1 MEQNLAVIHEE
12 LLLLMKKFHEL
23 CLEHDIKYS
32 LHGGSLLGAVR
43 EKGFI
48 PWDDDADVS
57 LTRSEFERLRKV
69 LRETDLGPEFYYDEE
84 ARFTKFVMKREGKPP
99 VWADIFIYDYI
110 SPKPI
115 ARKLKLMS
123 NRFFIMFTRTKEEQ
137 ALSNHHG
144 LYKGLKKFALN
155 AVVWVGNLFPM
166 SWRLKWATAN
176 MQSFPGD
183 RSLIHRAN
191 DQNEGIHKTTPTY
204 TMEEY
209 ETIPFLGI
217 EVMIMKHHH
226 EILTSCYG
234 PDYMTPRKMKPD
246 AIHVLSLEAEQNKYI
261 KEFEKKRKRRI
272 Q

>member
-48 PWDDDADVS
+48 PWDDDID
-57 LTRSEFERLRKV
+57 LTVTRAEFQKLQKI

-99 VWADIFIYDYI
+99 VWADIFFYDFI
-110 SPKPI
+110 SSNAL
-115 ARKLKLMS
+115 ARKVKLLS
-123 NRFFIMFTRTKEEQ
+123 NYFFVLFTRTKEEQ
-137 ALSNHHG
+137 ALSNRHG

-155 AVVWVGNLFPM
+155 AVVWLGNLFPM

-176 MQSFPGD
+176 MKSFPGKKT
-183 RSLIHRAN
+183 LIHRPN
-191 DQNEGIHKTTPTY
+191 DQFIGIHRTLPVGV
-204 TMEEY
+204 MEAFE
-209 ETIPFLGI
+209 IVPFEGKI
-217 EVMIMKHHH
+217 QVMISSRYH
-226 EILTSCYG
+226 EILVSSYG
-234 PDYMTPRKMKPD
+234 TDYMTPRKIKQEE
-246 AIHVLSLEAEQNKYI
+246 IHELSLEAEQKRYE
-261 KEFEKKRKRRI
+261 KEF
-272 Q
+272 